1 MLEQDEQKKN
11 RVYIEKIVS
20 VEVAAMAEES
30 ACIEKRVAGDETA
43 VVEMVVVAV
52 VVAEV
57 PLLAQ
62 AMMELVVQT
71 NIVIESAVVYIEF
84 VELEVVVDDESKLTF
99 VNAVVVEALA
109 NKLVVEVAAI
119 ENKLAAVGCMARKVV
134 AVVEIVGILVVAE
147 VVASSAVD

>member
-43 VVEMVVVAV
+43 VVEIVVVAV